1 MPEFHD
7 GLNQPA
13 RTQGESKL
21 PPLTLPG
28 LQRTEQAQA
37 RADFAAPLPAACVP
51 SVFFPGNSDAQRTD
65 GQSSLPGHAVDAP
78 QWLRAQPP
86 TWQLFDEDADFT
98 LHHGLSLG
106 LEAKPSR
113 HKAALSL
120 PRRSRLD
127 GAPGRFASQS
137 SRQSVKRAV
146 TVPGASVLAFPRP
159 PAPALPLLHAPALPL
174 SSAPALPLSSAPA
187 LPLPPLSLSRP
198 ESVLVTFR
206 SPARQTLTVFSLVG
220 GSGRTSIAAA
230 IARMLAGSGLRVLLV
245 DTIAHSLLPRLF
257 GSGESRQG
265 VIRNFLPATRDRSRM
280 VSVVSLAIEAFA
292 GDDSEQYRILHE
304 FTQEATRYD
313 RVVWD
318 LGGAPLDWA
327 AKVLSVSPEILVPL
341 LPDTNSLVQLRAT
354 ERFLHH
360 CHLDGTAPL
369 QWRYVLNNFNEND
382 ATACGHARALPAV
395 AWRTITARRPSA

>member
-1 MPEFHD
+1 M
-7 GLNQPA
+7 
-13 RTQGESKL
+13 K
-21 PPLTLPG
+21 
-28 LQRTEQAQA
+28 
-37 RADFAAPLPAACVP
+37 
-51 SVFFPGNSDAQRTD
+51 
-65 GQSSLPGHAVDAP
+65 
-78 QWLRAQPP
+78 
-86 TWQLFDEDADFT
+86 
-98 LHHGLSLG
+98 
-106 LEAKPSR
+106 K
-113 HKAALSL
+113 
-120 PRRSRLD
+120 
-127 GAPGRFASQS
+127 
-137 SRQSVKRAV
+137 AV

-187 LPLPPLSLSRP
+187 LPLPSLSLSRP

-230 IARMLAGSGLRVLLV
+230 IARMLAGSGLRVRLV
-245 DTIAHSLLPRLF
+245 DTVAHSLLPRLF

-265 VIRNFLPATRDRSRM
+265 VIRNFLPATRDRSRT

-341 LPDTNSLVQLRAT
+341 LPDTNSLVQMRAT

-382 ATACGHARALPAV
+382 ALHVDMRGRFRQLLGEQLLRGALQRSPLVDEALSNGRTVVDHAPTSALVSDLWRMARQLHQLDSDSDCSPAIME
-395 AWRTITARRPSA
+395 WREE